1 MKKSAYKIGITG
13 HRDLKKSS
21 IKYYQNK
28 VHTLLLALQEK
39 QKYIIVY
46 SPLADG
52 SDRLIVKEAIKL
64 NIPYIAVLPIPIES
78 YVMDFNEKSKEE
90 FLALLDKSNEVITLT
105 LCKGNTLENI
115 AIYGK
120 ERDAQYE
127 AVGYKIAD
135 ISDRLIALW
144 DGKQID
150 LKGGTGE
157 IVEYFKER
165 EKGILSHLL
174 VARNGDSKSIMV
186 KFKHFNMGYDDG

>member
-1 MKKSAYKIGITG
+1 VKKSAYKIGITG

-78 YVMDFNEKSKEE
+78 YVMD
-90 FLALLDKSNEVITLT
+90 LNEVITLT